1 MGRGQ
6 ELLNLV
12 KSIKQEKA
20 IEACERMLDS
30 VESMEDYTNTTATV
44 NDIKKGKVA
53 YAAGK
58 RIVGEMPPYN
68 VEINTEADESES
80 FNALNNLQTIYATD
94 IDTSKYTSFSK
105 AFQNLTNLK
114 ELKGQLNT
122 DNVTTLE
129 NAFDG
134 CTNLNKISFSD
145 TKKVTNWTKTFQNC
159 NSLEEIE
166 NLDMSSA
173 TAITYAF
180 NGCKKL
186 KSIPKLT
193 KAFSSYEGT
202 FQGCEEMEE
211 IPISETTI
219 PDNCSIKNAFAGMKK
234 IKTAPIINIPRQNAQ
249 RSNAFNGCESLE
261 SVTVVNTGGYAFT
274 DVSVSAMFQNC
285 KNLKEIPTGFNN
297 LTLNGGCSYMFAG
310 CTSLKTAPK
319 IAANGTYGSMASM
332 FEGCT
337 NLESV
342 ELFKVS
348 CNSANNTSFQNIF
361 KDCINL
367 KNITIS
373 GSSYGI
379 NSWFENCKSLTY
391 IPEGILVNGFPQSYG
406 TRAFAGSGITELP
419 EGLFQGISLS
429 GSNSRRPDWTGL
441 FADCKQLKH
450 IPVLPMSFSW
460 SNGMSGMFSGCDA
473 LTDESLNNLMA
484 TFIPN
489 TSAGYKNLR
498 FYGISQEQAERCKT
512 LSNYQAF
519 LDAGWTTG
527 Y

>member
-12 KSIKQEKA
+12 KSIKQEKS
-20 IEACERMLDS
+20 IEACEKMLDS
-30 VESMEDYTNTTATV
+30 IESMEDYTNTTATV
-44 NDIKKGKVA
+44 NDIKRGKIA

-58 RIVGEMPPYN
+58 RIIGEMPPYN

-80 FNALNNLQTIYATD
+80 FNVLNNLQTIYTTD

-105 AFQNLTNLK
+105 AFQNLTSLK

-129 NAFDG
+129 SAFDG
-134 CTNLNKISFSD
+134 CANLNKISFSD
-145 TKKVTNWTKTFQNC
+145 TKKVTDWTKAFQNC
-159 NSLEEIE
+159 NSLKEIE
-166 NLDMSSA
+166 NLDMSGA
-173 TAITYAF
+173 TNITYAF
-180 NGCKKL
+180 KGCKKI

-193 KAFSSYEGT
+193 KSFNDYSYT
-202 FQGCEEMEE
+202 FDGCEELEE
-211 IPISETTI
+211 IPILETTI
-219 PDNCSIKNAFAGMKK
+219 SDTTNTVAAFRGMKK
-234 IKTAPIINIPRQNAQ
+234 IKTAPIVNIPRQNVY
-249 RSNAFNGCESLE
+249 RYDMFSGCESLE
-261 SVTVVNTGGYAFT
+261 SVTVVNTGGYTFT

-285 KNLKEIPTGFNN
+285 KSLKEIPSAFNN
-297 LTLNGGCSYMFAG
+297 LALRNGCNYMFAG
-310 CTSLKTAPK
+310 CTSLKTTPNMYA
-319 IAANGTYGSMASM
+319 IATSASMASM

-337 NLESV
+337 NLESAS
-342 ELFKVS
+342 LQVS
-348 CNSANNTSFQNIF
+348 CNSTNNVYFKNMF

-367 KNITIS
+367 KNVTIT

-379 NSWFENCKSLTY
+379 DYWFENCKSLTH
-391 IPEGILVNGFPQSYG
+391 IPEGLLVGGFPQFYG

-460 SNGMSGMFSGCDA
+460 ANGMAGMFSGCDA
-473 LTDESLNNLMA
+473 LTDESLNNLME
-484 TFIPN
+484 TFMAN
-489 TSAGYKNLR
+489 TNAGYKNLR
-498 FYGISQEQAERCKT
+498 FYGISQEQAERCKS
-512 LSNYQAF
+512 LSNYEAF
-519 LDAGWTTG
+519 TAAGWTTG

>member
-20 IEACERMLDS
+20 MEACEKMLDS

-44 NDIKKGKVA
+44 NDIKKDKVA

-80 FNALNNLQTIYATD
+80 FNVLNNLQTIYTTD

-105 AFQNLTNLK
+105 AFQNLASLK

-129 NAFDG
+129 SAFDG

-145 TKKVTNWTKTFQNC
+145 TKKVTDWTKTFQNC

-166 NLDMSSA
+166 NLDMSGA
-173 TAITYAF
+173 TNITYAF

-193 KAFSSYEGT
+193 KSFNSYEGA
-202 FQGCEEMEE
+202 FQDCEEMEE
-211 IPISETTI
+211 IPISQTTI

-234 IKTAPIINIPRQNAQ
+234 IKTAPIINMPRRDAV
-249 RSNAFNGCESLE
+249 RYNAFSGCESLE
-261 SVTVVNTGGYAFT
+261 SATVVNTGGYAFT
-274 DVSVSAMFQNC
+274 DVSTSAMFRDC
-285 KNLKEIPTGFNN
+285 KSLKEIPSGFNN
-297 LTLNGGCSYMFAG
+297 FRLSGGSGYMFAG

-319 IAANGTYGSMASM
+319 ISVSGTTDSIASM

-342 ELFKVS
+342 ELFTVN
-348 CNSANNTSFQNIF
+348 CNQTNSTYFQNIF
-361 KDCINL
+361 KDCTNL

-379 NSWFENCKSLTY
+379 NGWFENCKSLTS
-391 IPEGILVNGFPQSYG
+391 IPEGLLVNGFPQSYG
-406 TRAFAGSGITELP
+406 VRAFAGSGITELP
-419 EGLFQGISLS
+419 EGLFKGMSLS

-441 FADCKQLKH
+441 FADCKQLQH
-450 IPVLPMSFSW
+450 IPVLPMNFNW
-460 SNGMSGMFSGCDA
+460 SNGMAGMFSGCDA

-484 TFIPN
+484 SFMPN

>member
-12 KSIKQEKA
+12 KSIKQEKSM
-20 IEACERMLDS
+20 EACEKMLDS
-30 VESMEDYTNTTATV
+30 IESMEDYTNTTATV
-44 NDIKKGKVA
+44 NDIKKGKIA

-58 RIVGEMPPYN
+58 RITGEMPPYN
-68 VEINTEADESES
+68 VEINTEADDSES
-80 FNALNNLQTIYATD
+80 FNVLNNLQTIYTTD

-105 AFQNLTNLK
+105 AFQNLVSLK

-129 NAFDG
+129 SAFDG

-145 TKKVTNWTKTFQNC
+145 TKKVTNWAKAFQNC
-159 NSLEEIE
+159 NSLEKIE
-166 NLDMSSA
+166 NLDMSGA
-173 TAITYAF
+173 TDITYAF

-193 KAFSSYEGT
+193 KSFNSYNYTFS
-202 FQGCEEMEE
+202 GCEELEE
-211 IPISETTI
+211 IPISDTTI
-219 PDNCSIKNAFAGMKK
+219 KDGTNAVAAFKGMKK
-234 IKTAPIINIPRQNAQ
+234 IKTAPIVNIPRQNVN
-249 RSNAFNGCESLE
+249 RSSMFSGCESLE

-285 KNLKEIPTGFNN
+285 KNLKEIPAGFNN
-297 LTLNGGCSYMFAG
+297 LTLNGGCNYVFAG

-319 IAANGTYGSMASM
+319 MAANGTYSSIASM
-332 FEGCT
+332 FEDCT

-342 ELFKVS
+342 ELFTVS
-348 CNSANNTSFQNIF
+348 CNSTNNTSFQNIF
-361 KDCINL
+361 KNCTNL
-367 KNITIS
+367 KDITIS

-379 NSWFENCKSLTY
+379 NGWFENCKSLTY
-391 IPEGILVNGFPQSYG
+391 IPEGLLVNSFPQSYG
-406 TRAFAGSGITELP
+406 VRAFAGSGITELP
-419 EGLFQGISLS
+419 EGLFQGMSLS

-450 IPVLPMSFSW
+450 IPVLPMTFSW
-460 SNGMSGMFSGCDA
+460 SNGLSGIFSGCDA

-484 TFIPN
+484 TFMPN
-489 TSAGYKNLR
+489 TNAGYKNLR

>member
-12 KSIKQEKA
+12 KSIKQEKS
-20 IEACERMLDS
+20 IEACEKMLDS

-44 NDIKKGKVA
+44 NDIKKGKIA

-80 FNALNNLQTIYATD
+80 FNVLNNLQTIYTTD

-105 AFQNLTNLK
+105 AFQNLASLK

-129 NAFDG
+129 SAFDG

-145 TKKVTNWTKTFQNC
+145 TKKVTDWTKTFQNC

-166 NLDMSSA
+166 NLDMSGA
-173 TAITYAF
+173 TNVTYAF

-193 KAFSSYEGT
+193 KSFNSYEGA

-211 IPISETTI
+211 IPISQTTI
-219 PDNCSIKNAFAGMKK
+219 PDTCSIKCAFAGMKK
-234 IKTAPIINIPRQNAQ
+234 IKTAPIINIPRQNAV
-249 RSNAFNGCESLE
+249 RYDAFNGCESLE
-261 SVTVVNTGGYAFT
+261 SVTLVNTGGYTFT
-274 DVSVSAMFQNC
+274 DVSVSAMFKNC
-285 KNLKEIPTGFNN
+285 KSLKEVPAIFDNFALRN
-297 LTLNGGCSYMFAG
+297 GCSFLFAG
-310 CTSLKTAPK
+310 CTSLKTTPRMYA
-319 IAANGTYGSMASM
+319 IATSTSMASM

-337 NLESV
+337 NLESATL
-342 ELFKVS
+342 EVS
-348 CNSANNTSFQNIF
+348 CAHTNSAYFEKVF
-361 KDCINL
+361 KDCVNL
-367 KNITIS
+367 KNVTIT

-379 NSWFENCKSLTY
+379 NNWFENCKSLTS
-391 IPEGILVNGFPQSYG
+391 IPEGLLVNGFPSSYG
-406 TRAFAGSGITELP
+406 VRAFAGSGITELP
-419 EGLFQGISLS
+419 EGLFKGISLS
-429 GSNSRRPDWTGL
+429 GSNSRRSDFSGL
-441 FADCKQLKH
+441 FADCKQLQH
-450 IPVLPMSFSW
+450 IPVLPMNFNW

-484 TFIPN
+484 SFMPN